1 MNTST
6 HDTILFFTSKGRV
19 FRTKGYE
26 VPEFS
31 RTAKGLPI
39 INLLGVDKE
48 EKVTA
53 MIPVD
58 EFEEDKYFFF
68 VTQNGVAKGRLFQ
81 HSQTLDPMDLSHLHY
96 AVTMN

>member
-1 MNTST
+1 MVILNVYLQIRTAVNVVVVEEYKEWGRMTMTLSNIYLNTST

-19 FRTKGYE
+19 FRTKGYQ

-39 INLLGVDKE
+39 INLLGVDKD

-53 MIPVD
+53 MIPV
-58 EFEEDKYFFF
+58 EC
-68 VTQNGVAKGRLFQ
+68 V
-81 HSQTLDPMDLSHLHY
+81 
-96 AVTMN
+96 